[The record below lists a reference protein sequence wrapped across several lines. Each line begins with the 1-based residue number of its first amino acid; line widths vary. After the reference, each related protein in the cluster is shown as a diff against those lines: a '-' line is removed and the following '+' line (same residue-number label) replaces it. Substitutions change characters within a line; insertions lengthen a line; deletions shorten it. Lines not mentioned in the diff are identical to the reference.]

1 MIARVDE
8 EAERLRGDDRG
19 LEALSLMEKGLVLR
33 HSLYGKDGAELWD
46 ACKPMAELCNMLA
59 MRILNGGDY
68 SLSLELLKKAE
79 LLCERDRGAQAS
91 TFNNFAVFYR
101 KIGKLHAALTYLHKC
116 LSIEEELEAVGVADT
131 HLNLC
136 AVQSQLGQHE
146 KALEHAQEA
155 LILLQEELY
164 VNTPGDA
171 DEAGSSDRFSVLAIA
186 FYNIGVEQ
194 EHMYQYEQSFRSY
207 SKGAQV
213 AAKHLGADSGITKTL
228 LQSKEQVN
236 QMLGRGGGG
245 SGSSSVKLPPVRG
258 R

>member
-33 HSLYGKDGAELWD
+33 HSLCGKDGAELWD

-79 LLCERDRGAQAS
+79 LLSERDRGAQAS
-91 TFNNFAVFYR
+91 TFNNFAVYYR

-116 LSIEEELEAVGVADT
+116 LGIEEELEAVGVADT

-164 VNTPGDA
+164 VNTPGDNA
-171 DEAGSSDRFSVLAIA
+171 DDVDSSDRFSVLAIA

-213 AAKHLGADSGITKTL
+213 AAKHLGADSGIAKTL
-228 LQSKEQVN
+228 LQSKEQVS
-236 QMLGRGGGG
+236 QMLGKGG
-245 SGSSSVKLPPVRG
+245 SGSNVKLPPVRG